1 MNRFVTRAGLGLV
14 AVAFTSVAIAQHG
27 GSGAPAKDAPKAAE
41 PAKKDAPKADAPKAA
56 EPKKDAPKADA
67 PKMGGTVVDVAMSDS
82 NFTTL
87 VSAIKAAGLAETLSG
102 KGPFTVFAPTNE
114 AFAKLPADALANL
127 MKPENKAQ
135 LVALLKNHVVS
146 GNVMAADVKAMNG
159 KMAKT
164 LDGKD
169 LLVQADDKGVMIG
182 GAKVTKTDLKGS
194 NGVIHVIDTVIMT
207 K

>member
-14 AVAFTSVAIAQHG
+14 AASFAFASVAVAQHG

-41 PAKKDAPKADAPKAA
+41 PAKKDAPKT
-56 EPKKDAPKADA
+56 EAPKADA
-67 PKMGGTVVDVAMSDS
+67 PKMSGTVVDVAMGDS

-87 VSAIKAAGLAETLSG
+87 VAAIKAAGLAETLSG

-114 AFAKLPADALANL
+114 AFAKLPAGAVDNL
-127 MKPENKAQ
+127 LKPENKAQ
-135 LVALLKNHVVS
+135 LVALLKNHVVA

-159 KMAKT
+159 KTAKS
-164 LDGKD
+164 LEGKD
-169 LLVQADDKGVMIG
+169 LMIQADDKGVMIG
-182 GAKVTKTDLKGS
+182 GAKVTKTDIKGS
-194 NGVIHVIDTVIMT
+194 NGVIHVIDTVIMA